1 MSHRLLIISL
11 AAALSACAPKAP
23 EPAATAPTPSP
34 AATPTP
40 VATGID
46 TAALHRHMKTLA
58 DDSFGGRQPGGKGEP
73 LTTDYLVAEFQA
85 AGLEPG
91 NNGSW
96 LQAVPYIGIQ
106 TLRSP
111 SFEITGKDGAVDYAF
126 PSEVVIGS
134 RTGQTRVEV
143 KAAPL
148 VFAGYGVT
156 APESDWGDFDGVDV
170 AGKAVI
176 VVVNDPGFHAG
187 DESLFKGREMTYYGR
202 WTYKYEE
209 CARRQAAAC
218 LIVHDDAGA
227 GYGYDVVQS
236 SFGQR
241 MQFELDGD
249 ASPRTPIVGWLSGA
263 AARALFARAGMDYEA
278 ELKAANTR
286 GFRARPVGDLVLDA
300 AVDSAVSRGSS
311 NNVLARITGKS
322 RPDEWVIVTGH
333 WDHLGQIPAPEGGDG
348 IFNGAIDNA
357 TGIAAM
363 LEIAKK
369 LVDGGGTERSVL
381 FLPVTLEESGLIG
394 SRYYAENPVYPLAQ
408 TVAVV
413 NIDAMRVGEPTA
425 DLEVIGYGQSE
436 LDDVLKR
443 HAEATGRRVVPNSEP
458 EKGFYYRSDHFSFAF
473 KGVPA
478 LYFKGGF
485 DVIGKGPEYG
495 KAQSDDYLLNR
506 YHKPGDE
513 YDANWDL
520 TGMAQDVALT
530 LAVTRDLADGTAW
543 PNFAPAS
550 EFRAARDAMRP
561 PAAAP

>member
-1 MSHRLLIISL
+1 MSDRLLIASL
-11 AAALSACAPKAP
+11 ALTLCACAPSAP
-23 EPAATAPTPSP
+23 QAPTASP
-34 AATPTP
+34 AARPAAAPAP

-58 DDSFGGRQPGGKGEP
+58 DDSFGGRQPGGKGET
-73 LTTDYLVAEFQA
+73 LTTDYLVAEFKA

-91 NNGSW
+91 NHGSW
-96 LQAVPYIGIQ
+96 LQAVPYVGIQ
-106 TLRSP
+106 TLRGP
-111 SFEITGKDGAVDYAF
+111 RLTITGKDGAVDYAV

-134 RTGQTRVEV
+134 RTGQPRVAV

-156 APESDWGDFDGVDV
+156 APEADWADFDGIDV

-176 VVVNDPGFHAG
+176 VVVNDPGFHVG

-218 LIVHDDAGA
+218 LIVHDDQGA

-249 ASPRTPIVGWLSGA
+249 ASPRTPVVGWLAGA
-263 AARALFARAGMDYEA
+263 TARALFARAGMDYDA
-278 ELKAANTR
+278 ELKAANER
-286 GFRARPVGDLVLDA
+286 GFRARPMRDLVLEA
-300 AVDSAVSRGSS
+300 EVNSAVSRGSS
-311 NNVLARITGKS
+311 NNVLARLTGKT
-322 RPDEWVIVTGH
+322 RPDEWVIVTAH
-333 WDHLGQIPAPEGGDG
+333 WDHLGQIPAAQDGDG

-357 TGIAAM
+357 TGVAAM

-408 TVAVV
+408 TVAVI

-425 DLEVIGYGQSE
+425 DVEIIGYGQSE
-436 LDDVLKR
+436 LDEVLKR
-443 HAEATGRRVVPNSEP
+443 HAAARNRRVVPNSEP

-495 KAQSDDYLLNR
+495 KTQSDDYLLNR
-506 YHKPGDE
+506 YHKPSDE

-520 TGMAQDVALT
+520 TGMAEDAALT
-530 LAVTRDLADGTAW
+530 LAVVRDLANGTAW
-543 PNFAPAS
+543 PNFMPAS

-561 PAAAP
+561 LAAAP